1 MSGSAYKDAGV
12 DIDAGHR
19 AVALMKAAVERT
31 HGPRVLG
38 GLGSFGGLFDASFLQ
53 QMQAPILVSST
64 DGVGTKTKIAAATG
78 RYAGVGAD
86 IVNHCIDDILVQ
98 GAEPLFFFDYIA
110 SSQLDPEMVASVVNG
125 AARAC
130 EAAGCA
136 LLGGETAEM
145 PGVYTEGEFDLVG
158 TIVGVVDRPNLITGE
173 RIAAGDQVLALHSVG
188 LHTNGF
194 SLARKALEGRDL
206 EAPVDALS
214 GRSLA
219 EALLVPHKSYLSEIR
234 ALRAGGVDIKGLV
247 HITGGGLIDNP
258 PRVLPD
264 GTAFSLRRAAW
275 TFPPLFRLIQEA
287 GGVADEEMLRVFNCG
302 IGMLIVVPA
311 ASVDQAAALL
321 EEAGSVPVRIGEI
334 VARGEGDAPV
344 QFIG

>member
-19 AVALMKAAVERT
+19 AVELMKAAVERT

-38 GLGSFGGLFDASFLQ
+38 GLGSFGGLFDLSFAKD
-53 QMQAPILVSST
+53 MEAPILVGST
-64 DGVGTKTKIAAATG
+64 DGVGTKTKVAAAVG

-110 SSQLDPEMVASVVNG
+110 SSTLDPEMVATVVSG

-145 PGVYTEGEFDLVG
+145 PGVYAPGEFDLVG
-158 TIVGVVDRPNLITGE
+158 TIVGIVDRPRLITGA
-173 RIAAGDQVLALHSVG
+173 RIAAGDRVLALPSVG

-194 SLARKALEGRDL
+194 SLARRALAGRDW
-206 EAPVDALS
+206 EAPVEQLQ

-219 EALLVPHKSYLSEIR
+219 DALLVPHKSYLAEVR
-234 ALRAGGVDIKGLV
+234 ALWAAGIDIRGLA
-247 HITGGGLIDNP
+247 HITGGGLVDNP

-264 GTAFSLRRAAW
+264 GLAFRLRRASW
-275 TFPPLFRLIQEA
+275 SFPPIFRLIQE
-287 GGVADEEMLRVFNCG
+287 GGNVSDDEMLRVFNCG
-302 IGMLIVVPA
+302 IGMLVVVPEDQVDRA
-311 ASVDQAAALL
+311 ADALD
-321 EEAGSVPVRIGEI
+321 EAGTAPVRIGDV
-334 VARGEGDAPV
+334 VARDSGPPV
-344 QFIG
+344 RFV

>member
-19 AVALMKAAVERT
+19 AVELMKAAVERT

-38 GLGSFGGLFDASFLQ
+38 GIGSFGGLFDASF
-53 QMQAPILVSST
+53 MKDMDHPVLVSST
-64 DGVGTKTKIAAATG
+64 DGVGTKTKVAAATG

-86 IVNHCIDDILVQ
+86 IVNHCIDDIAVQ

-110 SSQLDPEMVASVVNG
+110 SSRLDPEMVASAVSG

-158 TIVGVVDRPNLITGE
+158 TIVGVVDRSDLITGE
-173 RIAAGDQVLALHSVG
+173 RIAPGDKVLALPSVG

-194 SLARKALEGRDL
+194 SLARKVLEGRDL
-206 EAPVDALS
+206 LAPVDALQ

-219 EALLVPHKSYLSEIR
+219 DALLVPHKSYLPELR
-234 ALRAGGVDIKGLV
+234 ALKTSGVDIKGLV
-247 HITGGGLIDNP
+247 HVTGGGLVDNP
-258 PRVLPD
+258 PRVLPE
-264 GTAFSLRRAAW
+264 GAAFQLRRASW
-275 TFPPLFRLIQEA
+275 TFPPLFRLLQEA
-287 GGVADEEMLRVFNCG
+287 GGIEDREMLRVFNCG
-302 IGMLIVVPA
+302 IGMLVVLPA
-311 ASVDQAAALL
+311 DQADAAA
-321 EEAGSVPVRIGEI
+321 EALDEVGTTPVRIGAI

-344 QFIG
+344 QFA